1 MHPSLIQI
9 SNEEYHGDKS
19 RFGHSVLLKMLK
31 SPAHFK
37 HYLNAPHKSS
47 PALEFGA
54 ALHCGVLEPERFSE
68 EFVVI
73 DDTAFEGTLSS
84 SEEYR
89 LAAVSLGVR
98 TSDMSKDQLKAA
110 IKAADFENA
119 VCFKEDVLAHFAEK
133 LESQSVGALASLDEM
148 KATASY
154 FGIEVKGL
162 KKDDL
167 KAAIKAADINRTVKF
182 LDDLNAEIQQQQ
194 TAMLAG
200 CISTVDEYKEV
211 ATQLEIKFAAPSKDE
226 LKELIK
232 AADTSGTFV
241 FKDDLLLSLTEGKT
255 VLKAEDFEAI
265 LKIRAN
271 FEEHLGVRIFLAR
284 GVAEMSYFWTDPE
297 TGINLK
303 IRPDW
308 LVLDSNGN
316 ILAIVDVKSAREA
329 SMSLFSRA
337 IEAYG
342 YDFQAA
348 MYSDAISSL
357 VGYHVPFYFA
367 ASEKDGP
374 CAVACYK
381 ASDNMITVG
390 RRKFRAA
397 LKMLS
402 YCLENDTWP
411 AYQSSGQIE
420 VIDLPRYADNY
431 EFMDEE
437 VLLDA

>member
-1 MHPSLIQI
+1 MP
-9 SNEEYHGDKS
+9 D
-19 RFGHSVLLKMLK
+19 RLLD
-31 SPAHFK
+31 
-37 HYLNAPHKSS
+37 APHKST
-47 PALEFGA
+47 PALEFGT
-54 ALHCGVLEPERFSE
+54 ALHCGVLEPERFLQ

-73 DDTAFEGTLSS
+73 DDFLFEGALSS

-89 LAAVSLGVR
+89 LAAVSLGIR
-98 TSDMSKDQLKAA
+98 TSEMNKDQLKNA
-110 IKAADFENA
+110 IKEADVEGA
-119 VCFKEDVLAHFAEK
+119 ICFKDEVLTYFSDL
-133 LESQSVGALASLDEM
+133 LERRSVGSLSSLDEI
-148 KATASY
+148 KATATY
-154 FGIEVKGL
+154 FGIDIKGL

-167 KAAIKAADINRTVKF
+167 KTAIKAADINHTVKF
-182 LDDLNAEIQQQQ
+182 LDEVKAEVQAMQ
-194 TAMLAG
+194 TEMLASG
-200 CISTVDEYKEV
+200 CISTTDEYKEAAV
-211 ATQLEIKFAAPSKDE
+211 QLGIKFSAPSKDE

-232 AADTSGTFV
+232 AADMSGSFV
-241 FKDDLLLSLTEGKT
+241 FKDDLFLSLTEGKT

-265 LKIRAN
+265 QKIRTN
-271 FEEHLGVRIFLAR
+271 FEEHLGVRTFLAR

-297 TGINLK
+297 TGIKLK

-308 LVLDSNGN
+308 LVLDANGN
-316 ILAIVDVKSAREA
+316 ILAIVDVKTAREA
-329 SMSLFSRA
+329 SISSFSKA

-357 VGYHVPFYFA
+357 VGYNVPFFFA

-397 LKMLS
+397 LRMLS

-411 AYQSSGQIE
+411 AYQGSGEIE
-420 VIDLPRYADNY
+420 EIDLPKFADKY
-431 EFMDEE
+431 EFMDDE
-437 VLLDA
+437 VSLDA